1 MTKIHSGLV
10 SIATMVC
17 ASAAFAEP
25 PLQPGDTLESL
36 AQVKVETTINGQPG
50 SLEQMGIPKQ
60 VIAQAIAQNAVIDIQ
75 NQTLIAA
82 SSIAH
87 AGADDSL
94 AQHTQPSST
103 DIQAQAENP
112 VVVSDDPNVVAQYE
126 QQQLADESQ
135 HLAAQHANSD
145 SAIVAETDSTALA
158 QSEPQ
163 PLADESQHLAAQ
175 NTGSDPSV
183 AAEVDSTALA
193 QSEQQPLADESQHL
207 AAQHANSD
215 STVVVEADP
224 NMVALQPNQQI
235 DQDSAAAIPE
245 QSLEQIDP
253 NAQAVP
259 AQSEQMDNTQQYG
272 DTESG
277 LPEPL
282 Q

>member
-1 MTKIHSGLV
+1 MSKIHSGLV
-10 SIATMVC
+10 SFATMIC

-145 SAIVAETDSTALA
+145 STIVAEADSTALA

-175 NTGSDPSV
+175 
-183 AAEVDSTALA
+183 
-193 QSEQQPLADESQHL
+193 
-207 AAQHANSD
+207 HANSD
-215 STVVVEADP
+215 STIVVEADP